1 MPEGLNIDQE
11 ALNKAYELHSSNKV
25 GLGESAGLLP
35 DLSTIGC
42 SSIDKVVANGEKLYS
57 QIKISGD
64 AGQQLESWMS
74 EAKKKQE
81 DCKALI
87 TPIPKKKL
95 SKNLFPIVIL
105 AGAVVAG
112 IIVSKIF
119 YNEK

>member
-64 AGQQLESWMS
+64 AGQQLENWMS